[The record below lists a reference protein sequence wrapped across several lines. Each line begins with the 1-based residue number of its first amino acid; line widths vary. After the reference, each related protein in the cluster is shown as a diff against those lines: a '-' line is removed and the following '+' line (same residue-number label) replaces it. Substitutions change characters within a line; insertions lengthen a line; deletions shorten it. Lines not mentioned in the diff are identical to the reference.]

1 MAPASGPV
9 HDPKMFPAATM
20 DDQEKIMEG
29 EQTVSIVTTP
39 PFSSP
44 DPNTDALKMEIV
56 DSNVSAYDAR
66 ENAAAA
72 KLGESS
78 EDYDS
83 MKVADLKALAEERG
97 LDTEGAKKADLVS
110 ALQADDASEFKAA
123 DFKDRVNAATTQEE
137 LDAAAEFYANSGKS
151 YSSVE
156 AAVEAKQS
164 EIDES

>member
-9 HDPKMFPAATM
+9 HEPKMFPAATM
-20 DDQEKIMEG
+20 DDQEKLMNG

-44 DPNTDALKMEIV
+44 DPQTDGLKMEIV
-56 DSNVSAYDAR
+56 DANVSAYDAR

-72 KLGESS
+72 QAEANSG
-78 EDYDS
+78 DYDS

-97 LDTEGAKKADLVS
+97 LDSDGKKADLVA
-110 ALQADDASEFKAA
+110 ALQADDASEFKAS

-137 LDAAAEFYANSGKS
+137 LDAAAEFYANSGKT

>member
-1 MAPASGPV
+1 MSASGPV
-9 HDPKMFPAATM
+9 QEPKMFPAATM
-20 DDQEKIMEG
+20 DDQEKLMNG

-44 DPNTDALKMEIV
+44 DPQTDGLKMEIV
-56 DSNVSAYDAR
+56 DANVSAYDAR

-72 KLGESS
+72 QAEANSG
-78 EDYDS
+78 DYDS
-83 MKVADLKALAEERG
+83 MKAADLKALAEERD
-97 LDTEGAKKADLVS
+97 LEVEGTKKADYVA

-137 LDAAAEFYANSGKS
+137 LDAAAEFYANSGKT